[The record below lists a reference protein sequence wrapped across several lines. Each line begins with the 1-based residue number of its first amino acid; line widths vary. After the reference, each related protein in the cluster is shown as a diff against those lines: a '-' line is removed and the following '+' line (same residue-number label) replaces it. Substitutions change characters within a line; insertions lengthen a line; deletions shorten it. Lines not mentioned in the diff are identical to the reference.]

1 MPDDQD
7 HQDHETHQDQ
17 PDQDH
22 PDRTDRL
29 DDEFAIDRDPAPRTE
44 ADERREA
51 RAARERIRHQHTWV
65 DLQIRQA
72 MERGEFDR
80 LPGAGKPIE
89 GLGAEHDPEWW
100 LRGLIERERIAVLPA
115 SLSLRREDAEL
126 DDRLDAIHVEARR
139 AARGRGVQR
148 PGDPGPVPPGRGTAP
163 DHHAARRRG
172 DGHGLAHPSYGAG
185 GGPARRPRGRAARPR
200 PRNRPRHRARRRLAA
215 GGRPGRSRR
224 G

>member
-7 HQDHETHQDQ
+7 HQDHETHQDH
-17 PDQDH
+17 PDQDHQDH

-44 ADERREA
+44 ADERRAA

-126 DDRLDAIHVEARR
+126 DDRLDAIHVEADVRREVEEFNTRVIRARYRPAEGPPLITMPRDVEAEVDAWRDRRLARRR
-139 AARGRGVQR
+139 AAQ
-148 PGDPGPVPPGRGTAP
+148 
-163 DHHAARRRG
+163 AARRTTR
-172 DGHGLAHPSYGAG
+172 PEQ
-185 GGPARRPRGRAARPR
+185 PAERQP
-200 PRNRPRHRARRRLAA
+200 RRRWF
-215 GGRPGRSRR
+215 RR
-224 G
+224 GS